1 MDWEQM
7 PGSVRAAVDRAL
19 GRAQQE
25 ALDEIEQILDAAMRV
40 VERTAPAE
48 PRVADIV
55 AEAGTS
61 NQTFYRYFA
70 GKNELLHAVMER
82 GVVRT
87 RSYLHHQMSKQTE
100 PTGQV
105 AAWVEG
111 LLSPLTR
118 PDGTR
123 PDVALSRLPVTR
135 SLAGRAQLDDQL
147 GELLIAPF
155 SAAGRRRPDLDAR
168 VVQHAVIGTLARH
181 VGAGTVPDED
191 ECRHLID
198 FCAAVA
204 TRPADPAA

>member
-7 PGSVRAAVDRAL
+7 PDSVRAAVDRAL
-19 GRAQQE
+19 GRAQQD
-25 ALDEIEQILDAAMRV
+25 ALEEIEQILDAAMRV
-40 VERTAPAE
+40 LERIAPTE

-87 RSYLHHQMSKQTE
+87 RSYLRHQMSKQTD
-100 PTGQV
+100 PAAQV

-111 LLSPLTR
+111 LLAPLAK
-118 PDGTR
+118 PGTAR
-123 PDVALSRLPVTR
+123 SDAALSRLTITGNPV
-135 SLAGRAQLDDQL
+135 GRAALDDQL

-155 SAAGRRRPDLDAR
+155 TAAGRPNPELDAR
-168 VVQHAVIGTLARH
+168 VVQHAVIGMLARH
-181 VGAGTVPDED
+181 VAAGTTPDDE

-198 FCAAVA
+198 FCAAAA
-204 TRPADPAA
+204 TVG